1 MDMRTLTL
9 YHREGCHLCEQ
20 MAQVLASLAT
30 ELRFEVTR
38 VDIDADPALRERFN
52 EKIPVLMVEDDV
64 VCCHFLDEK
73 ALRQALTDG

>member
-1 MDMRTLTL
+1 MRTLTL

>member
-1 MDMRTLTL
+1 METKTLTL

-20 MAQVLASLAT
+20 MVYALAPLSQ
-30 ELRFEVTR
+30 ELDFVVEP
-38 VDIDADPALRERFN
+38 VDIDNDPALRQRFN
-52 EKIPVLMVEDDV
+52 EKIPVLMVGEDV